1 MNPDPNLRRSRMWD
15 RLSLNKLGGWLKKDE
30 AGAGAG
36 APPPDGEPEAVQQE
50 PDNEKQQGKSGL
62 LTRRSSRK
70 VVPGLPRPATFRR
83 QESERRERLVPYEP
97 GHNERRTISSEP
109 RAHSV
114 DRQSVGTSRRGAS
127 PPPKFHLRSSAPDS
141 LSPFASEA
149 HESSL
154 RQERTPHK
162 NNDRPD
168 DEDTGSMASQSRW
181 RYPPPLSAAG
191 QQSDHDGS
199 TDGVDEL
206 VIQQELDAKWILNLS
221 MHFRDM
227 SDREKFFVTYAEQP
241 NRWRRVTVSIDFRDA
256 EPESLEADL
265 KSLHYQ
271 RDKSARI
278 YESIRDS
285 LPDIQFYETVTNLK
299 LETREGRLHV
309 HVTEDMN
316 EIIPYPPLS
325 AIAHLDCPV
334 FRESDVNFE
343 SHLSGF
349 VYRVSAHGQVYIK
362 KEIPGPESVEEFL
375 YETNCLSR
383 VRGAHSVI
391 QFAGVIV
398 DDKRQLVTG
407 LLIDFAEKG
416 ALVDLLYDWKNSA
429 EMIWPRRERW
439 AKQIVQGLS
448 EIHESGFVQGDF
460 TLSNIVIDADDD
472 AKIIDINRRGC
483 PVGWEPPELA
493 RLIEAGQKIS
503 IYIGVKSDLF
513 QLGMVLWALAEQKD
527 EPEREERPLMW
538 TPASDDV
545 PKYFKELVEAC
556 LWEEPRGRPSAR
568 DLLSRYPEIDLEASR
583 PATTSRHSLCTHRS
597 DKEYI
602 DPRTAV
608 GRDDI
613 DKHKPSPERAN
624 PTLSVNPSSA
634 NLTDVISPTE
644 YDAHSSG
651 SYVVPQRHEAASDA
665 KPTPEY
671 SPYVRAS
678 SNVSLDDSEP
688 ENDMT
693 SLSGQTERWEQVY
706 IDGDTRLV
714 NRGGSLGM
722 EEQEFPT
729 HEQPTV
735 CIPTPK
741 TEQNDP
747 LHIDRPE
754 PRHEAHPPE
763 LAGMGGYDRDLSPP
777 TLPFLSADGFRN
789 PRASFHD
796 RMQQRN
802 SHDDVLA
809 GLDQEVQELY
819 ENRNDDIFPRDR
831 FSAPLHQDSG
841 FGEYD
846 MDADLRGLSF
856 PPEHL
861 PPQIEDFDL
870 DLESQDDFDPEK
882 LRCATPDNRDSAP
895 LGHRTSA
902 NTVRAN
908 RTSIPTTFP
917 ETDGPPSSAGAI
929 SAFAAS
935 QQSPLRRSLNG
946 STELR
951 GKLFANEPSN
961 NRSCHAFNAL
971 GANEEHHENTK
982 QPHSDRDHGDYHPLS
997 TSSAANS
1004 AVWFPWTTRTKSPS
1018 PPS

>member
-1 MNPDPNLRRSRMWD
+1 MTPDPNLRRHKMWD

-30 AGAGAG
+30 AGAA
-36 APPPDGEPEAVQQE
+36 PPDGERNTVQHE
-50 PDNEKQQGKSGL
+50 SDDEKQQGKSGL
-62 LTRRSSRK
+62 LNRRASRK
-70 VVPGLPRPATFRR
+70 VVPGLPRPPTFKR

-97 GHNERRTISSEP
+97 GHDERRAISSEP

-114 DRQSVGTSRRGAS
+114 DRQSVGTSKRGLS
-127 PPPKFHLRSSAPDS
+127 PPPRFHLRSSAPDS
-141 LSPFASEA
+141 LSPFASDA
-149 HESSL
+149 HGSFL
-154 RQERTPHK
+154 QPERTPHK

-168 DEDTGSMASQSRW
+168 DGDTGSMTSQGRW
-181 RYPPPLSAAG
+181 KYPPPLSTTG

-199 TDGVDEL
+199 SDGVNEL

-316 EIIPYPPLS
+316 EIIPYPPVA

-429 EMIWPRRERW
+429 EMIWLRRERW

-460 TLSNIVIDADDD
+460 TLSNIVIDTDDD

-527 EPEREERPLMW
+527 EPEREERPLLW

-545 PKYFKELVEAC
+545 PKYFKELVQAC
-556 LWEEPRGRPSAR
+556 LCEEPRGRPSAK
-568 DLLSRYPEIDLEASR
+568 DLLSQFPEIDLEASR

-613 DKHKPSPERAN
+613 DQHRPSPERVN
-624 PTLSVNPSSA
+624 PTSSVNPSSA
-634 NLTDVISPTE
+634 NLTDVFPPTE

-651 SYVVPQRHEAASDA
+651 S
-665 KPTPEY
+665 
-671 SPYVRAS
+671 
-678 SNVSLDDSEP
+678 EP
-688 ENDMT
+688 ENDAT
-693 SLSGQTERWEQVY
+693 SLSGQAERWEQVY

-722 EEQEFPT
+722 DEHDLPP
-729 HEQPTV
+729 HEQ
-735 CIPTPK
+735 
-741 TEQNDP
+741 
-747 LHIDRPE
+747 
-754 PRHEAHPPE
+754 
-763 LAGMGGYDRDLSPP
+763 
-777 TLPFLSADGFRN
+777 
-789 PRASFHD
+789 
-796 RMQQRN
+796 
-802 SHDDVLA
+802 
-809 GLDQEVQELY
+809 
-819 ENRNDDIFPRDR
+819 
-831 FSAPLHQDSG
+831 
-841 FGEYD
+841 
-846 MDADLRGLSF
+846 
-856 PPEHL
+856 
-861 PPQIEDFDL
+861 
-870 DLESQDDFDPEK
+870 
-882 LRCATPDNRDSAP
+882 ATD
-895 LGHRTSA
+895 
-902 NTVRAN
+902 
-908 RTSIPTTFP
+908 
-917 ETDGPPSSAGAI
+917 
-929 SAFAAS
+929 
-935 QQSPLRRSLNG
+935 
-946 STELR
+946 
-951 GKLFANEPSN
+951 
-961 NRSCHAFNAL
+961 
-971 GANEEHHENTK
+971 
-982 QPHSDRDHGDYHPLS
+982 
-997 TSSAANS
+997 
-1004 AVWFPWTTRTKSPS
+1004 
-1018 PPS
+1018 

>member
-1 MNPDPNLRRSRMWD
+1 MNPDSNLRRSNMWE
-15 RLSLNKLGGWLKKDE
+15 RLSLHKLGGWLKKDE
-30 AGAGAG
+30 AGA
-36 APPPDGEPEAVQQE
+36 PQPEGDQQE
-50 PDNEKQQGKSGL
+50 PGDEKSQEKL
-62 LTRRSSRK
+62 NKRSSRK
-70 VVPGLPRPATFRR
+70 VVPGLPRPATFKR
-83 QESERRERLVPYEP
+83 QESERRDRLVPYEP
-97 GHNERRTISSEP
+97 GHDERRAISSEP
-109 RAHSV
+109 RAQSV
-114 DRQSVGTSRRGAS
+114 DRQSVGTSKRAHS
-127 PPPKFHLRSSAPDS
+127 PPPRFHHRSSAPES
-141 LSPFASEA
+141 LSPYASDP
-149 HESSL
+149 HESFMQHGYAPPK
-154 RQERTPHK
+154 R
-162 NNDRPD
+162 NDRPD
-168 DEDTGSMASQSRW
+168 DEDTASMASQGRGDF
-181 RYPPPLSAAG
+181 PPPLSTTG
-191 QQSDHDGS
+191 PQSDNDGTS
-199 TDGVDEL
+199 DGVDEL

-316 EIIPYPPLS
+316 EIIPYPSVS
-325 AIAHLDCPV
+325 AITHLDCPM

-349 VYRVSAHGQVYIK
+349 VYKVSVHGQVYIK

-398 DDKRQLVTG
+398 DDRRQLVTG

-416 ALVDLLYDWKNSA
+416 ALVDLLYDWKNTA
-429 EMIWPRRERW
+429 EMTWPRRERW

-527 EPEREERPLMW
+527 EPEREERPLLW
-538 TPASDDV
+538 TQANKQV
-545 PKYFKELVEAC
+545 PDYFKRLVEAC
-556 LWEEPRGRPSAR
+556 LCEEPRGRPSAKE
-568 DLLSRYPEIDLEASR
+568 LLSQFPEIDLEASR

-613 DKHKPSPERAN
+613 DQHRRSPERDN
-624 PTLSVNPSSA
+624 QMSSVNPSSA
-634 NLTDVISPTE
+634 NLTDVFPPTE

-651 SYVVPQRHEAASDA
+651 SYVVAQRHGPTSDTRQ
-665 KPTPEY
+665 TPEY

-678 SNVSLDDSEP
+678 SNVSLNDSEL
-688 ENDMT
+688 ENDTT
-693 SLSGQTERWEQVY
+693 SLSSQPERWEQVY

-714 NRGGSLGM
+714 NRGGPLGID
-722 EEQEFPT
+722 EHEFPA
-729 HEQPTV
+729 HEQSTA
-735 CIPTPK
+735 CIPTPRG
-741 TEQNDP
+741 EQTDP
-747 LHIDRPE
+747 LRLDLSE
-754 PRHEAHPPE
+754 PGPEAHSPE
-763 LAGMGGYDRDLSPP
+763 LAGIGCDRDLPP
-777 TLPFLSADGFRN
+777 PPLPFLSN
-789 PRASFHD
+789 HRASFLD
-796 RMQQRN
+796 RIQQRN
-802 SHDDVLA
+802 SHNVDVLA
-809 GLDQEVQELY
+809 GLVPQVQGLY
-819 ENRNDDIFPRDR
+819 ENRNNDLFSRDR
-831 FSAPLHQDSG
+831 FGPPTHQDSG
-841 FGEYD
+841 FGDGD
-846 MDADLRGLSF
+846 MDTVLLGLSS
-856 PPEHL
+856 PETHL
-861 PPQIEDFDL
+861 PDQIDDFDL
-870 DLESQDDFDPEK
+870 GLESHDEFSLERPSCSIPDD
-882 LRCATPDNRDSAP
+882 RDNLP
-895 LGHRTSA
+895 LGRRTSA
-902 NTVRAN
+902 NTVRDN
-908 RTSIPTTFP
+908 RSSITTTVP
-917 ETDGPPSSAGAI
+917 ESYRPVFSLDTASASPPAHESTPDLTLMGLTGSGGEPLADEHDTTMNGHTSSA
-929 SAFAAS
+929 
-935 QQSPLRRSLNG
+935 
-946 STELR
+946 
-951 GKLFANEPSN
+951 SN
-961 NRSCHAFNAL
+961 VYD
-971 GANEEHHENTK
+971 EHHDGMK
-982 QPHSDRDHGDYHPLS
+982 DPHFHLDRCDHHPLS
-997 TSSAANS
+997 TSSVANS
-1004 AVWFPWTTRTKSPS
+1004 AVWFPWMSRAEGQSAS
-1018 PPS
+1018 S